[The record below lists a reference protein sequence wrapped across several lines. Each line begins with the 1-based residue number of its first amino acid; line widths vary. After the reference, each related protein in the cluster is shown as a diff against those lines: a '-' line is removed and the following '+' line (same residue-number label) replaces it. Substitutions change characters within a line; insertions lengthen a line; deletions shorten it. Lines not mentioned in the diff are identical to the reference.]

1 MWLVKMYH
9 KIRFLKFWENQ
20 LWTPVFKDTTA
31 PYLLM
36 DRQAQGRHIPS
47 KDLTKLRMELHQ
59 IKGQLIQIM
68 IREEFFQD
76 SLSIYSMKL
85 EESEQSTNILKTF
98 KGMEEK

>member
-20 LWTPVFKDTTA
+20 LWTPVFKDTTV

-47 KDLTKLRMELHQ
+47 RD
-59 IKGQLIQIM
+59 
-68 IREEFFQD
+68 
-76 SLSIYSMKL
+76 
-85 EESEQSTNILKTF
+85 
-98 KGMEEK
+98 